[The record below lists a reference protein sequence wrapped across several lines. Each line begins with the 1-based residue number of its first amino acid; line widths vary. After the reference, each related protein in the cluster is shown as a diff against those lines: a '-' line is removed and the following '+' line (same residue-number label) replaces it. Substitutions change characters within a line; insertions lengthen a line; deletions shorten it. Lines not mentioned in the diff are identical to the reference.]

1 MLSSIFLGLWLFTR
15 AAVDIF
21 QGRLDPMKNLKSIFA
36 ASALGLA
43 LTVGACDRD
52 STTAP
57 TAAPDQNR
65 PNLVTTQ
72 ATSPIVREV
81 TGTLQ
86 GGGRFVGTVTITS
99 FSRDAVGNLLASG
112 TLVGTA
118 QQGSTITQITQTFVN
133 VPVDLAQVSRTCRIL
148 HLDLGPIHLDV
159 LGLNVD
165 LSRVVL
171 DITAVSGP
179 GNLLGNLLCALVGL
193 LDQFPINLTLLDSL
207 LAQINAILAGL

>member
-1 MLSSIFLGLWLFTR
+1 
-15 AAVDIF
+15 
-21 QGRLDPMKNLKSIFA
+21 MKNLRSIVA
-36 ASALGLA
+36 ASALGLT

-52 STTAP
+52 TTTAP
-57 TAAPDQNR
+57 NAAPDNQANTR

-72 ATSPIVREV
+72 ATGPIVREV
-81 TGTLQ
+81 TGRLE
-86 GGGRFVGTVTITS
+86 GGGRFVGTLTITS
-99 FSRDAVGNLLASG
+99 FSRDALGNLLASG

-118 QQGSTITQITQTFVN
+118 TQGSTITQISQTFVN
-133 VPVDLAQVSRTCRIL
+133 VPVDLAQVGRTCQIL
-148 HLDLGPIHLDV
+148 HLDLGPIHLDL

-193 LDQFPINLTLLDSL
+193 LDQSPLDLTAIDAL
-207 LAQINAILAGL
+207 LAQINAILSGL